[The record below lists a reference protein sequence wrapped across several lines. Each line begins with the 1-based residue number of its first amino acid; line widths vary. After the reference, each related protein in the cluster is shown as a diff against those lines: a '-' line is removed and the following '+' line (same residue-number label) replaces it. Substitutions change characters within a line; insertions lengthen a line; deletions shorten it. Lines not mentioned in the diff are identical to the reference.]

1 MSGLWFLPK
10 STTDLPVAF
19 MTLLLHICLLGQM
32 RPPYELIRSQASQLA
47 VADVVV
53 PSGRE
58 VGITEKV
65 SPFGSG
71 EIHFSGNAVL

>member
-1 MSGLWFLPK
+1 MALR
-10 STTDLPVAF
+10 
-19 MTLLLHICLLGQM
+19 LHIRLLGKM
-32 RPPYELIRSQASQLA
+32 RPPYELIHSQASQLA